1 MLRVHARAT
10 ASNKM
15 QQQVRIMDDL
25 LTTTELQ
32 DLLKLDRTTVY
43 RMLKD
48 GRLRGVKVGQQW
60 RFPRQAIDGLLS
72 EPPRPQSQP
81 TSPVAF
87 SLPIHCV
94 QTIQDLFAD
103 LAEVAVLTV
112 DLTGNVLTEPSGDRQ
127 TAPLLRRAGSQV
139 ARLPG
144 RIPQQID
151 DGSGQQYAIAP
162 IVLDGR
168 PQALLIAG
176 PLASPTPPVFSQRL
190 ARLATSIESLGS
202 ERAAMIARLNR
213 ITALS
218 TFAEDVPAASAT

>member
-1 MLRVHARAT
+1 
-10 ASNKM
+10 
-15 QQQVRIMDDL
+15 MDDL

-60 RFPRQAIDGLLS
+60 RFPRQAVDLLLS
-72 EPPRPQSQP
+72 EPPRPQP
-81 TSPVAF
+81 TSPIAF

-103 LAEVAVLTV
+103 LAEVAVLTI
-112 DLTGNVLTEPSGDRQ
+112 DLAGNALTEPSADRQ
-127 TAPLLRRAGSQV
+127 AAPLLRRVGAQV
-139 ARLPG
+139 ARIPG

-151 DGSGQQYAIAP
+151 DGNGQQYAIAP

-176 PLASPTPPVFSQRL
+176 PLASPTPPVFAQRL
-190 ARLATSIESLGS
+190 ARLATSIESLGR

-213 ITALS
+213 IAALS
-218 TFAEDVPAASAT
+218 TFAEDVPAASTT

>member
-1 MLRVHARAT
+1 M
-10 ASNKM
+10 
-15 QQQVRIMDDL
+15 MDDL

-32 DLLKLDRTTVY
+32 NLLKLDRTTVY

-60 RFPRQAIDGLLS
+60 RFPRQAVDLLLS
-72 EPPRPQSQP
+72 EPPRPQSP
-81 TSPVAF
+81 SPVAF

-103 LAEVAVLTV
+103 LAEVAVLTI
-112 DLTGNVLTEPSGDRQ
+112 DLAGNALTEPSGDRQ
-127 TAPLLRRAGSQV
+127 AAPLLRRVGAQV
-139 ARLPG
+139 ARIPG

-151 DGSGQQYAIAP
+151 DGNGQQYAIAP

-176 PLASPTPPVFSQRL
+176 PLTSPIPLVFAQRL
-190 ARLATSIESLGS
+190 VRLATSIESLGS

-213 ITALS
+213 IAALS